1 MLSLIGLTITFFLA
15 VVLWG
20 KQHKT
25 RADYVLLGLLVL
37 IGIHLALYYSVASGR
52 YLRFPYLLGAE
63 IPLPLAY
70 GPLLYLYT
78 SELTGH
84 EMKPRHRFLHF
95 VPIMLAYFFIL
106 PFYLLTP
113 GRKIEVY
120 QHEGEGFRDR
130 QLLLLVA
137 IVLSGT
143 LYALFSWLRL
153 QKHRSRIDARFSNT
167 EKINLVW
174 LRYLIA
180 GISVIWLTIFLD
192 DEAYIFG
199 AVVMFVCF
207 IGYFGI
213 RQTGIFTGQSG
224 LAWEQA
230 GVARETAVAPPA
242 AVGAAGSREIIPEL
256 DDTGQEAVGKPKY
269 ARSGLSREVAL
280 VMYQNLE
287 DLMARERLFTDPE
300 LTLVQLSERLGTN
313 ANHLSQVINMI
324 GNKSFYDYINALRIA
339 EFTRIAGSDENQK
352 YTLLHLALECGF
364 NSKTSFNRN
373 FKKHTGLSPSEFLA
387 QQDIHLPPKE

>member
-1 MLSLIGLTITFFLA
+1 MLSLIGLSITSFLA
-15 VVLWG
+15 IILLG
-20 KQHKT
+20 KRHKS
-25 RADYVLLGLLVL
+25 RADYVLAGLLLV
-37 IGIHLALYYSVASGR
+37 IGVHLALYYSVASGK

-78 SELTGH
+78 SGLTGQTSN
-84 EMKPRHRFLHF
+84 RSHRLLHF
-95 VPIMLAYFFIL
+95 LPVLLAYCYVI
-106 PFYLLTP
+106 PFYTLSP
-113 GRKIEVY
+113 ERKIWVY

-130 QLLLLVA
+130 QLVLLVS

-143 LYALFSWLRL
+143 CYALLSWIRL
-153 QKHRSRIDARFSNT
+153 QRHRRRIDARFSNT
-167 EKINLVW
+167 EKINLSW

-199 AVVMFVCF
+199 AVTAFVCL

-213 RQTGIFTGQSG
+213 QQTGIFTDQSHLGSGEKQVAEEMTADPLVTANADRLSVAETGGGQD
-224 LAWEQA
+224 
-230 GVARETAVAPPA
+230 PA
-242 AVGAAGSREIIPEL
+242 EKS
-256 DDTGQEAVGKPKY
+256 KY
-269 ARSGLSREVAL
+269 ARSGLRRDVAL
-280 VMYQNLE
+280 LLYANLE
-287 DLMARERLFTDPE
+287 EIMVYERLFTDPE
-300 LTLVQLSERLGTN
+300 LTLVQLSEKLGTN

-324 GNKSFYDYINALRIA
+324 GDKSFYDYVNALRIA
-339 EFTRIAGSDENQK
+339 EFTRLAGLPENQK

-373 FKKHTGLSPSEFLA
+373 FKKHTGLSPREFLA
-387 QQDIHLPPKE
+387 QKHIHFQ